1 MNRPAALP
9 VPRSPIAPLIR
20 AIRAHAPRPRTLLRA
35 GAVLVVV
42 IGLAALVAVYT
53 PVAHPRDLEVKG
65 ATGPKAAAITEALES
80 AARGQSTFA
89 VSEKALMRAVAAYP
103 EVAGVQ
109 VAAHPPLRLDLT
121 VQMRVPVAIA
131 SSGSGAVTIAS
142 DGVVLDRGTERRL
155 PRLDASLGDF
165 SIREGR
171 LRGNADGLKVLEA
184 APAPLLE
191 LASAIRRG
199 RTGIEIELVRGPRL
213 IFGTAEYARD
223 KWAAAAAVL
232 AEGSAAAAFYIDL
245 RVPSRPAVGGLGG
258 SRMAGALDPPALA
271 AATPAAGGAQAG
283 GAESTPQAAQ
293 TSATTTAADAPV
305 AAPADAQGAGTGTA
319 SAPAEAAASA
329 PGSAPARAGGG
340 AQSGGATVGG
350 GVSVGQ

>member
-1 MNRPAALP
+1 M
-9 VPRSPIAPLIR
+9 
-20 AIRAHAPRPRTLLRA
+20 RAHAPRPRTLLRA
-35 GAVLVVV
+35 GAALVVV

-184 APAPLLE
+184 APSVEPSPLAPGEIL
-191 LASAIRRG
+191 G
-199 RTGIEIELVRGPRL
+199 RKRDILV
-213 IFGTAEYARD
+213 GTAAIPL
-223 KWAAAAAVL
+223 VVP
-232 AEGSAAAAFYIDL
+232 
-245 RVPSRPAVGGLGG
+245 RVQPAG
-258 SRMAGALDPPALA
+258 RGAM
-271 AATPAAGGAQAG
+271 PAADWWRGQRD
-283 GAESTPQAAQ
+283 EP
-293 TSATTTAADAPV
+293 
-305 AAPADAQGAGTGTA
+305 
-319 SAPAEAAASA
+319 
-329 PGSAPARAGGG
+329 RAG
-340 AQSGGATVGG
+340 S
-350 GVSVGQ
+350 